1 MRDQCIWMRC
11 SRSRLKLKLM
21 LANGKSVQ
29 TPIRNRTRT
38 VLTGAALTAALWL
51 GSVLALGQEDSASV
65 VHFLDSITDR
75 VPLLPAFPSY
85 PSIARRDRIQGE
97 ATVCF
102 KVKQDGRITRAKLKE
117 YTHRIFRKPVLKAI
131 KRSTFEPLS
140 PNQVF
145 ATAKTCRTYRFRLEP
160 VLVENTAN

>member
-1 MRDQCIWMRC
+1 MTV
-11 SRSRLKLKLM
+11 
-21 LANGKSVQ
+21 NGNPVQ
-29 TPIRNRTRT
+29 NPNRNKAYT
-38 VLTGAALTAALWL
+38 VFTSTALTVALLL
-51 GSVLALGQEDSASV
+51 GSALAFAQEDGISV
-65 VHFLDSITDR
+65 VHFLDSNTDR
-75 VPLLPAFPSY
+75 VPLLTAFPTY
-85 PSIARRDRIQGE
+85 PSIARRDRIQGQ

-102 KVKQDGRITRAKLKE
+102 MIQQDGRIRRAKLKD

-145 ATAKTCRTYRFRLEP
+145 ATARTCRTYRFRLEP